1 MVAVCTKKKCHVLA
15 YSGGLDT
22 SVAIPW
28 LTEKYGAQIIAVTL
42 DLGQG
47 RELNQIRER
56 AISTGAI
63 RCHVLDVREQ
73 FARDY
78 ILPALQAD
86 ALYEERYPLATALSR
101 PLIARK
107 LVEIAR
113 MENASAI
120 AHGCTAKGNDQVRI
134 EVSARAI
141 DPDIQVIAP
150 AREWRMT
157 RPEEIAYAR
166 ARNVSVPTTI
176 VGRSADLQA
185 GRGPYSTDQNLWGR
199 SVECGMLEDPWN
211 EPPDDIYT
219 LTKSPAEAPALPA
232 YVEIG
237 WQDGVPVTVNGV
249 EMSLVEVIDSLQ
261 TIAGVHGVGRIDMVE
276 NRLVGIKSREIYEAP
291 AAVLLHQAHRELEG
305 FVIPKDLQRVKL
317 RLSQD
322 YADLVYNGLWFS
334 PTRSAIDAFVQ
345 DVQRRVTG
353 AIRLKL
359 YKGSCRV
366 VGRKSPFA
374 CTSTVSR
381 PMTKGTP
388 SIIPPQKVSS
398 GSGTPVETAAK
409 NARHARRA
417 AIVQRRRW
425 RNS

>member
-1 MVAVCTKKKCHVLA
+1 MLA

-28 LTEKYGAQIIAVTL
+28 LKEKYGAEIIAVTL

-56 AISTGAI
+56 AMSTGAI
-63 RCHVLDVREQ
+63 RCHVLDVRDE

-101 PLIARK
+101 PLIAKK
-107 LVEIAR
+107 LVEIAH

-120 AHGCTAKGNDQVRI
+120 AHGCTGKGNDQVRI
-134 EVSARAI
+134 DVSARAI
-141 DPDIQVIAP
+141 DPAISVIAP
-150 AREWRMT
+150 AREWGMT

-176 VGRSADLQA
+176 AS
-185 GRGPYSTDQNLWGR
+185 PYSTDQNLWGR
-199 SVECGMLEDPWN
+199 SIECGVLEDPWN

-219 LTKSPAEAPALPA
+219 LTKAPADAPAAPA
-232 YVEIG
+232 YVEIE
-237 WQDGVPVTVNGV
+237 WQEGVPAAVNGV
-249 EMSLVEVIDSLQ
+249 EMPLVELINSLE

-291 AAVLLHQAHRELEG
+291 AGLLLHQAHRELEG
-305 FVIPKDLQRVKL
+305 LVIPKDLQRLKQ
-317 RLSQD
+317 RLSQE
-322 YADLVYNGLWFS
+322 YADIVYNGLWFS
-334 PTRSAIDAFVQ
+334 PTRSAIDAFMQ
-345 DVQRRVTG
+345 NIQPRVTG
-353 AIRLKL
+353 TIRLKL
-359 YKGSCRV
+359 YKGDCRV

-374 CTSTVSR
+374 LYDHGLATYDAGDTFDHSAAEGFI
-381 PMTKGTP
+381 KIWGL
-388 SIIPPQKVSS
+388 
-398 GSGTPVETAAK
+398 PVETAAK
-409 NARHARRA
+409 NARRRA
-417 AIVQRRRW
+417 AVPVAK
-425 RNS
+425 